1 MFLEDKLYST
11 ILSIVWYFTG
21 ENQQDRTFNIFLL
34 FKELEQSFLP
44 YSKRWGGVGVWSGN
58 KELFKPQRG
67 ETINIQNG
75 LPLHYDNDFCDVPSC
90 LGSAV

>member
-67 ETINIQNG
+67 GKPSIFRMGCLSIMIMISVMS
-75 LPLHYDNDFCDVPSC
+75 PLV
-90 LGSAV
+90 